1 LIFLGIFLDGHR
13 TNAVFAVVFA
23 FRAEKSCPV
32 SFKEGKETNK
42 RWGCPSSL
50 EQLQVALYS
59 KPTFCPVFVPT
70 VMENVKSSGLPPPFC
85 PLSLTSL
92 FQLFLAILSG
102 QLKSHKPL

>member
-1 LIFLGIFLDGHR
+1 MIFLGIFLDGHR

-23 FRAEKSCPV
+23 FRAEKSY
-32 SFKEGKETNK
+32 E

-50 EQLQVALYS
+50 EQLQVALHT

-85 PLSLTSL
+85 PLSLTIL
-92 FQLFLAILSG
+92 FQPFLAISSR
-102 QLKSHKPL
+102 QLKSQKPW